1 MVSLTPTDD
10 QQLIIEAINRFAT
23 TDIRKT
29 AHEHDEK
36 SEPDLDA
43 VQKGWQIG
51 LIPSAI
57 PESMDGFG
65 EMSAVTGVL
74 ANEELAFGELS
85 TALHIMTP
93 ALFAFPLVL
102 YGTEAQQSQC
112 IEMFLGDELAPATA
126 ALLEPGIGF
135 DPYDLSTIATIE
147 GEKITLNGVKAY
159 VPLAESSEVMLVYA
173 KDSESGGG
181 CAYIVET
188 SAEGASIEK
197 RELLLGI
204 RALPTYR
211 VHFNDVKVSASARVE
226 IDYGV
231 ILNRMRLGLASMAV
245 GVARA
250 SYEYALEYAK
260 GRVQFG
266 KPIAQNQSIAFMLA
280 ESRIDIDAARLMV
293 WEAAWKIDKGE
304 DATRE
309 SVLAKQFADK
319 MVLQVTDS
327 GVQTLGGYG
336 FIREYPAERWL
347 RNGRG
352 FPTFDGLTII

>member
-1 MVSLTPTDD
+1 MVSFTPTED
-10 QQLIIEAINRFAT
+10 QQLLVETINRYAIN
-23 TDIRKT
+23 DIRKT

-36 SEPDLDA
+36 SEPDLD
-43 VQKGWQIG
+43 VIQKGWQIG
-51 LIPSAI
+51 LIPASI
-57 PESMDGFG
+57 PDALGGFG
-65 EMSAVTGVL
+65 EMSAVTGAL
-74 ANEELAFGELS
+74 ASEELAFGELS

-102 YGTEAQQSQC
+102 YGTENQQIQY
-112 IEMFLGDELAPATA
+112 IEMFLDEDVAPATA

-135 DPYDLSTIATIE
+135 DPYDLKTTATSD
-147 GEKITLNGVKAY
+147 GDSITLNGTKAF
-159 VPLAESSEVMLVYA
+159 VPLAESADIMLVYA
-173 KDSESGGG
+173 RDSESGDVA
-181 CAYIVET
+181 AYIVEK
-188 SAEGASIEK
+188 SAAGVTIEK

-211 VHFNDVKVSASARVE
+211 VKFNNVSVATDAKIDV
-226 IDYGV
+226 DYGV

-245 GVARA
+245 GVARG
-250 SYEYALEYAK
+250 SHEYALDYAK
-260 GRVQFG
+260 GREQFG
-266 KPIAQNQSIAFMLA
+266 QAIAQNQSIAFMLA
-280 ESRIDIDAARLMV
+280 ENAIDIDAARLMI
-293 WEAAWKIDKGE
+293 WEAAWKIDNGQ

-309 SVLAKQFADK
+309 AVLAKHFADK

-327 GVQTLGGYG
+327 GVQILGGYG